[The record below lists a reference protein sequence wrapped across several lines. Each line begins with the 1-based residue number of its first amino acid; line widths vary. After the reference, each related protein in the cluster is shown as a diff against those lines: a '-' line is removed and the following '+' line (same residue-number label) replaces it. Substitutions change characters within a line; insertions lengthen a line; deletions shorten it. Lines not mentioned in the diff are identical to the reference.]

1 MARKWTRFTALDNPW
16 SHIPAD
22 GWRSKHWEILFR
34 PPKPGQDRELYI
46 VSGLARARAADSTA
60 HSYFLLYDN
69 GQVGWDRPETVPKY
83 VQEKAKQLANSMAPG
98 TRGFEGFGRTPLEE
112 GAVVDV
118 WFPEY
123 AKRLPVAVNQTT
135 APILSKL
142 HYDPRGEVYTVGRL
156 PDHRV
161 LSRHVVLPPKR
172 SMAGWGSFS
181 GRKKVKMD
189 ECYSPGVLVH
199 LYALMEASGSVGGGV
214 LFSGWEREA
223 TVQGRN
229 SPWIFFRV
237 PYRPVPEPYNWH
249 ADQARLKAMADQAR
263 AMRDLLKQR
272 DVPAVLWCG
281 DWGPPRAPDA
291 PPPKGTKAK
300 PQKAFDRAVR
310 ELKRAIKDR
319 AEDIVA
325 TLDDIEEEE
334 KRLAEEEG
342 WQEGYEEYPGFV
354 GCLDP
359 TTGVVYEA
367 GIEWPQYFQ
376 GCGGPG
382 PWNAIVSFYLDLEDP
397 KDMLDAVEGAVS
409 EAFDAAGV
417 EDY

>member
-1 MARKWTRFTALDNPW
+1 MAHKWSRFTVEDNPW
-16 SHIPAD
+16 SRVPAQ
-22 GWRSKHWEILFR
+22 GWRSKHWEILL
-34 PPKPGQDRELYI
+34 KPDEPGRDRALHI
-46 VSGLARARAADSTA
+46 VSGLARSRDEASGV
-60 HSYFLLYDN
+60 HSYFILYDD
-69 GQVGWDRPETVPKY
+69 GTLGWDRPEAIPKY
-83 VQEKAKQLANSMAPG
+83 VREKAQALALEAAPG
-98 TRGFEGFGRTPLEE
+98 TRGYEPL
-112 GAVVDV
+112 GA
-118 WFPEY
+118 Y
-123 AKRLPVAVNQTT
+123 IR
-135 APILSKL
+135 
-142 HYDPRGEVYTVGRL
+142 PR
-156 PDHRV
+156 
-161 LSRHVVLPPKR
+161 SRRR
-172 SMAGWGSFS
+172 SQAWGSFS

-199 LYALMEASGSVGGGV
+199 LYALMEASGSVGGDV

-291 PPPKGTKAK
+291 PPPKGKKIK

-319 AEDIVA
+319 AEDIVW

-342 WQEGYEEYPGFV
+342 WEPGYDEYPGFV

-382 PWNAIVSFYLDLEDP
+382 PWNEIVSFYLDLEDP